1 MTVPLSIY
9 IHEGKLTTEEIT
21 NTFTTNTGTPSTGAI
36 APAHPIITDG
46 GENDN
51 PQTRRQVYAAMRL
64 SGLGAVLLCRIARRI
79 LKEIE
84 FCQLCGRIEA
94 ETGDDL
100 MTISAMTTTLQSFQQ
115 HLLHEEREEGT
126 IEKYLRDAGRFL
138 GWISGEYPTDS
149 AGWKEKAIQ
158 WKEHLCGEKYSPTTI
173 NSMLAAVN
181 KLLAFLGFPEIR
193 VKYLRVQRKL
203 FRQSEKELTK
213 EEYLRLIEAAQSL
226 GRERLA
232 LLMEAICATGI
243 RVSEVRYL
251 TVEAAWAGRAEISLK
266 GKIRTIL
273 LPGKLC
279 RKLLK
284 YAKKNKIASGEIFLT
299 RGGNG
304 LSRRQIW
311 SEMKAICKKAGVAE
325 SKVFPHNLRHL
336 FARTFY
342 KVCQDVARL
351 ADVLGHSSI
360 ETTRIYLVST
370 GVEHARQLE
379 KLKLI
384 C

>member
-1 MTVPLSIY
+1 MTTSM
-9 IHEGKLTTEEIT
+9 IT
-21 NTFTTNTGTPSTGAI
+21 
-36 APAHPIITDG
+36 
-46 GENDN
+46 
-51 PQTRRQVYAAMRL
+51 
-64 SGLGAVLLCRIARRI
+64 
-79 LKEIE
+79 
-84 FCQLCGRIEA
+84 
-94 ETGDDL
+94 
-100 MTISAMTTTLQSFQQ
+100 TTTLRSFQQ
-115 HLLHEEREEGT
+115 YLLQEEREEGT

-138 GWISGEYPTDS
+138 EWINEEYLTDS
-149 AGWKEKAIQ
+149 ASWKEKAIQ

-213 EEYLRLIEAAQSL
+213 EEYLRLIESAHSL

-251 TVEAAWAGRAEISLK
+251 TVEAAWAGRTEISLK

-299 RGGNG
+299 RGGKG

-311 SEMKAICKKAGVAE
+311 SEMKAICQKAGVAE

-379 KLKLI
+379 KLNLI